1 MVEHSSGEVRRGPW
15 RPPAALV
22 VLVGLVLLLCSVV
35 AAVVWGSVPVPLTDV
50 ITAVREKIVDR
61 SASPSNAL
69 DSTIVWQLRIP
80 RVLAAALVGAA
91 LALAGAA
98 LQGLVRNPLAD
109 PYTLGISN
117 GASLAAVAT
126 MSSSSALW
134 LRNLGVPTA
143 AGLGAVATLV
153 IILYLSQRKG
163 SLTGSRIV
171 LAGVGVGQIAMAG
184 TSLIQLKSEPGE
196 IRGILFWMMGSVAG
210 VQDFG
215 QLLVPTVVVVIG
227 TGWLLLHAR
236 NLNLL
241 TMGDDD
247 ARALGVNVNA
257 LRLQLI
263 VIIAALTGMA
273 VAVAGGV
280 GFIGLIVPHCVRF
293 ITGPDHRLVL
303 PGCIVF
309 GAVLLVLIDLG
320 SRILDIPNEYPL
332 TIFTAALGGPFFL
345 WLLKRSR
352 SGGMV

>member
-1 MVEHSSGEVRRGPW
+1 
-15 RPPAALV
+15 
-22 VLVGLVLLLCSVV
+22 
-35 AAVVWGSVPVPLTDV
+35 
-50 ITAVREKIVDR
+50 
-61 SASPSNAL
+61 
-69 DSTIVWQLRIP
+69 
-80 RVLAAALVGAA
+80 
-91 LALAGAA
+91 
-98 LQGLVRNPLAD
+98 
-109 PYTLGISN
+109 
-117 GASLAAVAT
+117 
-126 MSSSSALW
+126 
-134 LRNLGVPTA
+134 
-143 AGLGAVATLV
+143 
-153 IILYLSQRKG
+153 
-163 SLTGSRIV
+163 
-171 LAGVGVGQIAMAG
+171 
-184 TSLIQLKSEPGE
+184 
-196 IRGILFWMMGSVAG
+196 MMGSVAG